1 MTTSI
6 NSVVTVFQNVFTNHG
21 STLLNGILIA
31 TTVGGQSLV
40 RKLTFSCP
48 CAYPL
53 NMYHSLVF
61 MFGPTA
67 ALLLIGITVN
77 STTWKLAHGF
87 CFRVRD
93 TRHSWK
99 TTCVSWIEV
108 LLQSSIAPIAW
119 LFVVFLDGG
128 YYRCYRSHEFCL
140 TADAILCKNE
150 TIFNSYALSSSFN
163 RISDNGKYCPPCI
176 CAPNPTDASYLEAE
190 SQIYAWALLV
200 ITGVSAFLVITCHR
214 MCDKYTLVQRQ
225 YVETYKNV
233 ETQKFDAVAKEHASI
248 LAEHN
253 ARAFFGQKDWTKRDW
268 DWVSGI
274 PEVNNP
280 LFARLRL
287 IAAEKTQQ
295 TMYTPLQL
303 WNDNKGYR
311 IPQPDL
317 QLAQIIVDET
327 KED

>member
-21 STLLNGILIA
+21 SSLLNGILIA
-31 TTVGGQSLV
+31 TTIGGQSLV
-40 RKLTFSCP
+40 RKLTFACP

-53 NMYHSLVF
+53 NIYHSLVF

-67 ALLLIGITVN
+67 ALLLIGIMVN
-77 STTWKLAHGF
+77 NTTWKLSHGAF
-87 CFRVRD
+87 FRVNE

-108 LLQSSIAPIAW
+108 IVQSSIAPLAW

-128 YYRCYRSHEFCL
+128 YFRCLRAHEYCKME
-140 TADAILCKNE
+140 DAELCKNT
-150 TIFNSYALSSSFN
+150 TIFNAYLASTSFEK
-163 RISDNGKYCPPCI
+163 ISDGGRICPPCI
-176 CAPNPTDASYLEAE
+176 CNPPPTDASFLEAE
-190 SQIYAWALLV
+190 SQIYAWVLV
-200 ITGVSAFLVITCHR
+200 IFCGILGFLMLCCSR

-233 ETQKFDAVAKEHASI
+233 ENQQFDAVAKEHVTA
-248 LAEHN
+248 LAESN
-253 ARAFFGQKDWTKRDW
+253 ARAFFSQKDWTKRDW
-268 DWVSGI
+268 DWISGI
-274 PEVNNP
+274 PELNNP

-287 IAAEKTQQ
+287 IASEKTSQ

-303 WNDNKGYR
+303 WNDHKVDADIVARRR
-311 IPQPDL
+311 I
-317 QLAQIIVDET
+317 AAVESEIIDR
-327 KED
+327 

>member
-140 TADAILCKNE
+140 TTDAILCKNE

-200 ITGVSAFLVITCHR
+200 ITGVGAFLGN
-214 MCDKYTLVQRQ
+214 K
-225 YVETYKNV
+225 
-233 ETQKFDAVAKEHASI
+233 
-248 LAEHN
+248 
-253 ARAFFGQKDWTKRDW
+253 
-268 DWVSGI
+268 
-274 PEVNNP
+274 
-280 LFARLRL
+280 
-287 IAAEKTQQ
+287 KT
-295 TMYTPLQL
+295 
-303 WNDNKGYR
+303 
-311 IPQPDL
+311 
-317 QLAQIIVDET
+317 
-327 KED
+327 